1 MIRNKLYKEE
11 QQMKQIYRNA
21 LSEVNAILINSNQNI
36 INMIP
41 NKFLDFVRNNM
52 NQAYEIQIDLGKGI
66 LEQNISNE
74 AKSIVALIYRDYI
87 CSADERQVLIKKE
100 LVEKL
105 NKEKMKNEKYRINWN
120 KKTLQLVLLYKYKN
134 VQESVNK
141 YI

>member
-11 QQMKQIYRNA
+11 RQMKQIYRNA

-41 NKFLDFVRNNM
+41 NKFLDFVKNNM

-120 KKTLQLVLLYKYKN
+120 KRTLQLVLLYKYKN
-134 VQESVNK
+134 VQESINK

>member
-1 MIRNKLYKEE
+1 
-11 QQMKQIYRNA
+11 MKQIYKNA

-52 NQAYEIQIDLGKGI
+52 NQAYEIQIDLEKGI

-74 AKSIVALIYRDYI
+74 AKSIVPLIYRDYI

-105 NKEKMKNEKYRINWN
+105 NKEKMKNIE
-120 KKTLQLVLLYKYKN
+120 
-134 VQESVNK
+134 
-141 YI
+141 